1 MFKLP
6 CRLTA
11 TGVHLE
17 TK

>member
-11 TGVHLE
+11 TGVHFE